1 MCKEL
6 KDMTLEELWELFPII
21 LKEHNYEY
29 KNWYE
34 IEKEKIVNASYC
46 KKVSRINHIGS
57 SVVPGLLSK
66 PTIDILLEIK
76 TETDINHV
84 INELTNDGWGLM
96 SSQVAPYLNYSFNK
110 GYTKYGFA
118 EKVYH
123 LHVRLRGD
131 WKELYFR
138 DYLIEFP
145 EIAEEYSR
153 LKLKIFKDF
162 EHDRDGYTNAKT
174 DFISYH
180 TDKARIKYYNRYK
193 DSDHNKKSIN
203 FVDKTKER

>member
-21 LKEHNYEY
+21 LKEHNLEY

-34 IEKEKIVNASYC
+34 VEKEKIVNASFS
-46 KKVSRINHIGS
+46 KKISRINHIGS

-76 TETDINHV
+76 SETDINHV

>member
-1 MCKEL
+1 MDMCKEL

-21 LKEHNYEY
+21 LKEHNLEY

-34 IEKEKIVNASYC
+34 VEKEKIVNASFS
-46 KKVSRINHIGS
+46 KKISRINHIGS

-76 TETDINHV
+76 SETDINHV

-145 EIAEEYSR
+145 EVAKEYSK
-153 LKLKIFKDF
+153 LKLKIFKEF
-162 EHDRDGYTNAKT
+162 EHNRDGYTNAKT
-174 DFISYH
+174 DFITHH
-180 TDKARIKYYNRYK
+180 TDNARIKYNKRYK
-193 DSDHNKKSIN
+193 DNDNNKN
-203 FVDKTKER
+203 